1 MQAYRILEN
10 LVPLSMKNHIESTMA
25 HTLFAYNPST
35 TGDEEW
41 DKNDLNIKPTPQ
53 FVHPIF
59 HEDGTPEDNLFESIG
74 APMLWFL
81 EEKTGIKIEEL
92 HRIKIN
98 LMLPNNTTA
107 ENYAPPHCDLPDP
120 GWASMVYYIN
130 DSDGE
135 TKIFDKYHAQGD
147 KNLKIVGTSPPMGGN
162 AVIFDSNRFHSSS
175 NPISFPNRYV
185 INFVF
190 RPEMKSFWSFMNE

>member
-59 HEDGTPEDNLFESIG
+59 MKME
-74 APMLWFL
+74 
-81 EEKTGIKIEEL
+81 
-92 HRIKIN
+92 
-98 LMLPNNTTA
+98 
-107 ENYAPPHCDLPDP
+107 
-120 GWASMVYYIN
+120 
-130 DSDGE
+130 
-135 TKIFDKYHAQGD
+135 Q
-147 KNLKIVGTSPPMGGN
+147 LKI
-162 AVIFDSNRFHSSS
+162 IFLNQLELQCYGS
-175 NPISFPNRYV
+175 
-185 INFVF
+185 
-190 RPEMKSFWSFMNE
+190 